1 MTFWPLTTSF
11 SVRSDFSEMGCI
23 KSKERNKLMRTTS
36 VLNSYEVPK
45 CLYRSKK
52 SSIKTTSVLNSC
64 FGFKSKK
71 STTKY
76 DTYNRMRSSGG
87 FGVYYNKQISVINIS
102 PTMK

>member
-1 MTFWPLTTSF
+1 
-11 SVRSDFSEMGCI
+11 MGSI
-23 KSKERNKLMRTTS
+23 KSKEINKFMRTTS

-45 CLYRSKK
+45 CLYRS
-52 SSIKTTSVLNSC
+52 SIKTTSVLNSC
-64 FGFKSKK
+64 YGFKSKK
-71 STTKY
+71 STSKY